1 MREFR
6 IVAALFLLLAGEIA
20 LARPGAALERRVNAR
35 QLVRTV
41 DLALADVTQAAGQAR
56 GLDPRDSQSAPFW
69 SALNG
74 MRLRIAQIVIAL
86 ERRDGE
92 FFSLLDQGGSD
103 LGALRVAWAR
113 AGVRNEKAGEA
124 LRIASASYR
133 MLRANYGREGVR
145 LRQGGG
151 LSEAEQ
157 RHFQRIQRAQRRF
170 AESLRPLREGAQRR
184 GDGVTAAELDRF
196 RSEAERIERARLD
209 LEAYLNSVIASGEIR
224 GEWEADAPYIRQ
236 DAPEDFVVAN
246 EIVED
251 LYADSDIGHV
261 FSVDLGDV
269 NALSH
274 LDQETVVSRANP
286 GAVQVY
292 EMGDGELEDD
302 SFEDSQLESEAE
314 APAGGFVMEES
325 AEPIDPG
332 EIDSTEV
339 DPIEEA
345 ETGPAEDLQ
354 AVEPSEEGTFE
365 EEDLEV
371 ESAEPIDAGQAVQPP
386 GEAAPKPEAAPAAP
400 PPPAAPPA
408 AAQPVPPPIG

>member
-1 MREFR
+1 MRKFH
-6 IVAALFLLLAGEIA
+6 IAAALLLLFAGELA
-20 LARPGAALERRVNAR
+20 LARPGAALQRRVNAR

-56 GLDPRDSQSAPFW
+56 GGLDPRDPRSAPFW
-69 SALNG
+69 SALDG
-74 MRLRIAQIVIAL
+74 MRLRVARIVIAL

-92 FFSLLDQGGSD
+92 FFTLLDQGGSD

-113 AGVRNEKAGEA
+113 AGVKNEKASEG

-170 AESLRPLREGAQRR
+170 AESLRPLREGSRRR
-184 GDGVTAAELDRF
+184 GDRVTAAELDRF
-196 RSEAERIERARLD
+196 QAEAERIARARLD

-236 DAPEDFVVAN
+236 DDPEDFVVAN

-261 FSVDLGDV
+261 FSVDLGDAD
-269 NALSH
+269 ALSH
-274 LDQETVVSRANP
+274 LDNETVVQPAEP
-286 GAVQVY
+286 EAVQVY
-292 EMGDGELEDD
+292 QMGDGQLEDD
-302 SFEDSQLESEAE
+302 QFGEGGEVE
-314 APAGGFVMEES
+314 APAAGFVLEES
-325 AEPIDPG
+325 AEPIGP
-332 EIDSTEV
+332 V
-339 DPIEEA
+339 EELDA
-345 ETGPAEDLQ
+345 SPAEDLP
-354 AVEPSEEGTFE
+354 AEPALDGTVE

-371 ESAEPIDAGQAVQPP
+371 DPVEPIGAVPAVPPP
-386 GEAAPKPEAAPAAP
+386 GAAAPKPEAVAP
-400 PPPAAPPA
+400 PSAT
-408 AAQPVPPPIG
+408 QPVPPPIG

>member
-1 MREFR
+1 MRKFR
-6 IVAALFLLLAGEIA
+6 SVAVLFLLLAGELA

-35 QLVRTV
+35 ELERAV

-56 GLDPRDSQSAPFW
+56 GGLDPRDPQLAPFW

-74 MRLRIAQIVIAL
+74 MRLRIARIVIAL
-86 ERRDGE
+86 ERRDGA

-113 AGVRNEKAGEA
+113 AGVRNEKVGEA
-124 LRIASASYR
+124 LRIASVSYR
-133 MLRANYGREGVR
+133 MLRANSGREGIR

-170 AESLRPLREGAQRR
+170 AESLRPLREGSQRR
-184 GDGVTAAELDRF
+184 GDRVTVAELDRF
-196 RSEAERIERARLD
+196 RAEAERIARARPD

-236 DAPEDFVVAN
+236 DSPEDFVVAN

-261 FSVDLGDV
+261 FSVDLGDAD
-269 NALSH
+269 ALSH
-274 LDQETVVSRANP
+274 LDNETVVSRAEP

-292 EMGDGELEDD
+292 EMGDEQFGEGP
-302 SFEDSQLESEAE
+302 FEEVGEVE
-314 APAGGFVMEES
+314 APAAGFVLEES
-325 AEPIDPG
+325 AEPIEPV
-332 EIDSTEV
+332 EQID
-339 DPIEEA
+339 A
-345 ETGPAEDLQ
+345 EPAEDLP
-354 AVEPSEEGTFE
+354 AAEPALDGTVE
-365 EEDLEV
+365 EEDLEI
-371 ESAEPIDAGQAVQPP
+371 EPLEPIEDSPVVPPP
-386 GEAAPKPEAAPAAP
+386 GEAAPKPGAGPAAG
-400 PPPAAPPA
+400 PPPAAPA
-408 AAQPVPPPIG
+408 AATQPVPPPIG